1 MTKTKDVKP
10 GSPGILTINGGSSSV
25 KFALFDGDGGLKRR
39 LTGKIERIG
48 AGNATLSFED
58 ERGLMETS
66 AVDCPDHG
74 VAAGLL
80 IDLLGSRAGLD
91 TVGAIGHR
99 VVHGM
104 EHCAPEPVTE
114 ALLEE
119 LKRIRPFDPQHLPS
133 EIELIEAFRKIRP
146 GLPQVACF
154 DTAFHSSMPRVARII
169 PIPRG
174 YEEKGLRRYGFHGI
188 SYAYLME
195 ELFRLG
201 GMEEAGGRIVLLHL
215 GNGAS
220 MAAVHK
226 GRCVDTSMGFTPAA
240 GLPMGTRTGDLD
252 PGVAWYLMS
261 SEKMTPERFNALI
274 NRESGLL
281 GISGTSPD
289 MRDLLERLSTDIRA
303 AEAVEF
309 FCYQTRKW
317 LGAFAA
323 ALGGLDT
330 LVFSGGIGENASE
343 VRFRVLNHLGF
354 LGVELDQEANASNA
368 PVIST
373 GKSRV
378 KVRVIPTDEELMIAR
393 AVRRIFRGPVE

>member
-1 MTKTKDVKP
+1 MADKKDA
-10 GSPGILTINGGSSSV
+10 GILTINGGSSSV
-25 KFALFDGDGGLKRR
+25 KFALFDGGGSLKRR
-39 LTGKIERIG
+39 LKGKIDRIG

-58 ERGLMETS
+58 ERGLMETGS
-66 AVDCPDHG
+66 VDCPDHG
-74 VAAGLL
+74 AAAGLL

-104 EHCAPEPVTE
+104 ERCSPEPVTD

-169 PIPRG
+169 PIPRR

-201 GMEEAGGRIVLLHL
+201 GMEEAGGRIVILHL

-261 SEKMTPERFNALI
+261 SEKMTPERFNALV

-289 MRDLLERLSTDIRA
+289 MRDLLERQSTDIRA
-303 AEAVEF
+303 AEAVEY
-309 FCYQTRKW
+309 FCYQMRKW
-317 LGAFAA
+317 IGAYAA

-343 VRFRVLNHLGF
+343 VRFRVLSHLGF
-354 LGVELDQEANASNA
+354 LGVEMDEEANASNA
-368 PVIST
+368 PIIST
-373 GKSRV
+373 IQSRV
-378 KVRVIPTDEELMIAR
+378 TVRVIQTDEELMIAR
-393 AVRRIFRGPVE
+393 AVKRIFMGHVE